1 MSGPLE
7 GGESDVLRYSDVSSS
22 KLGRD
27 ILEIDF
33 WSLRNS
39 VENNELEEV
48 EDDNIKKFI
57 Q

>member
-7 GGESDVLRYSDVSSS
+7 GGESDVLRYSDVSGS

-33 WSLRNS
+33 
-39 VENNELEEV
+39 
-48 EDDNIKKFI
+48 
-57 Q
+57 

>member
-7 GGESDVLRYSDVSSS
+7 GEESDVLRYSDVSGS

-33 WSLRNS
+33 
-39 VENNELEEV
+39 
-48 EDDNIKKFI
+48 
-57 Q
+57 